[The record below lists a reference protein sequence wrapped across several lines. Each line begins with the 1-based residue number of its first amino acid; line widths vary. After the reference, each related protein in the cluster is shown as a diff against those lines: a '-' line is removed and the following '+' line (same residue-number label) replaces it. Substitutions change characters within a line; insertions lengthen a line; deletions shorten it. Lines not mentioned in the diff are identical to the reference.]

1 MIREMNSQNG
11 NGIKKPY
18 NSTYHKNDINLNS
31 KPIFKNTISIKGSTT
46 SNSKRTGIDNKKITS
61 NHGVKPENKN
71 YTRKFATST
80 TTNATNVIRKSIDR
94 ASNTSQVKRNSINN
108 NTNSNVAQNQTGS
121 IRQYYK
127 NAKVP
132 NNNKVIDNQK
142 KNSNQSTQP
151 IKFASKPTFDSS
163 FKKDNKAIEKENYNI
178 TEEYLCFNCQEKT
191 FIRLDPFNLKV
202 NMECRNGH
210 SLNLDIAEFKS
221 KNENNNKKIT
231 CSGCRNRDIRPKN
244 LYYCSCGKTICRECT
259 KNHKNHVIIQF
270 YLKYNNCL
278 KHKKE
283 YTHFCQKCN
292 KNICDQCFNEHK
304 NHKESVIKFDSILPN
319 KNGIITCRDY
329 LEKKRKRNIELK
341 NKFESYFEK
350 LKEKAN
356 NYIQNLE
363 QFQQLESDITAKVKN
378 LKINNYEDI
387 KNFEYLK
394 SSKFE
399 NPNINEFLNIRNNF
413 AKEGKYLIKLIGGED
428 FDQEEKEKQ
437 KEKEKEKQKEKE
449 KEKEKEKIKQKE
461 KAKYKVC
468 QGEKFVF
475 KQNKKII
482 QNKNND
488 ENNFN
493 KNKINNNVN
502 TNTNIIIQKINNV
515 KNIINHNINVK
526 EKDKLDDKKEIK
538 GKEEEININNI
549 NLKSDKNTNTN
560 SISNQ
565 NYAQKE
571 ITTKKQEN
579 NIDTKKDEVKL
590 ENKITYNKIKEKESV
605 SEVSKIIP
613 KIPKEF
619 RVLEKIENCELKLE
633 NRDERCITCFE
644 LLRKNR
650 ILIVFKGG
658 IIKIYE
664 LEKNGNVLQL
674 KELLRLEEDEYCF
687 NYGIELKDG
696 NLAVCSEDG
705 TIKII
710 KLLFDEKVQTNE
722 KHKIIQK
729 MTDKNQDPLYTIK
742 QLENEDLAVGCWK
755 NILIYQKADK
765 FELINK
771 IYVNEY
777 TFSILELT
785 PNVIVTS
792 HTESKSLT
800 IHDLNNYE
808 NDVIKDIE
816 SNENNNII
824 CKYNN
829 KNEIVLVA
837 YDKGINIV
845 SIVKKCLIK
854 KIVLNEI
861 ISGLC
866 PIMMDSDIGGRTEKI
881 CGVLCGAKRK
891 IYGENVNYAYSL
903 LQIGFNLN
911 DKDQGEIDIE
921 KDIEYKRI
929 SVKDRVHYYDVNNL
943 KNSLFLKNNETL
955 TIKDDKNEQ
964 WIFSAGNE
972 DKLLKIWK
980 F

>member
-1 MIREMNSQNG
+1 M
-11 NGIKKPY
+11 
-18 NSTYHKNDINLNS
+18 
-31 KPIFKNTISIKGSTT
+31 
-46 SNSKRTGIDNKKITS
+46 
-61 NHGVKPENKN
+61 
-71 YTRKFATST
+71 
-80 TTNATNVIRKSIDR
+80 
-94 ASNTSQVKRNSINN
+94 
-108 NTNSNVAQNQTGS
+108 
-121 IRQYYK
+121 
-127 NAKVP
+127 
-132 NNNKVIDNQK
+132 
-142 KNSNQSTQP
+142 
-151 IKFASKPTFDSS
+151 
-163 FKKDNKAIEKENYNI
+163 
-178 TEEYLCFNCQEKT
+178 
-191 FIRLDPFNLKV
+191 
-202 NMECRNGH
+202 
-210 SLNLDIAEFKS
+210 
-221 KNENNNKKIT
+221 
-231 CSGCRNRDIRPKN
+231 
-244 LYYCSCGKTICRECT
+244 
-259 KNHKNHVIIQF
+259 
-270 YLKYNNCL
+270 
-278 KHKKE
+278 
-283 YTHFCQKCN
+283 
-292 KNICDQCFNEHK
+292 
-304 NHKESVIKFDSILPN
+304 
-319 KNGIITCRDY
+319 
-329 LEKKRKRNIELK
+329 
-341 NKFESYFEK
+341 
-350 LKEKAN
+350 
-356 NYIQNLE
+356 
-363 QFQQLESDITAKVKN
+363 
-378 LKINNYEDI
+378 
-387 KNFEYLK
+387 
-394 SSKFE
+394 
-399 NPNINEFLNIRNNF
+399 
-413 AKEGKYLIKLIGGED
+413 
-428 FDQEEKEKQ
+428 
-437 KEKEKEKQKEKE
+437 
-449 KEKEKEKIKQKE
+449 
-461 KAKYKVC
+461 
-468 QGEKFVF
+468 
-475 KQNKKII
+475 
-482 QNKNND
+482 
-488 ENNFN
+488 
-493 KNKINNNVN
+493 
-502 TNTNIIIQKINNV
+502 

-526 EKDKLDDKKEIK
+526 ETDKLDNKNEIK
-538 GKEEEININNI
+538 AKEEDTNINDTD
-549 NLKSDKNTNTN
+549 LKSDINKHTN
-560 SISNQ
+560 IIINQ
-565 NYAQKE
+565 NNLQKE
-571 ITTKKQEN
+571 ITSIKQEN
-579 NIDTKKDEVKL
+579 NIDNKKYEDKK
-590 ENKITYNKIKEKESV
+590 ENKIADNKIKEKESV
-605 SEVSKIIP
+605 SEISSIIP

-619 RVLEKIENCELKLE
+619 RVIEKIENCELKLE
-633 NRDERCITCFE
+633 NRDERCITSFE
-644 LLRKNR
+644 ILRNNR

-664 LEKNGNVLQL
+664 LEKNGNVIQL

-710 KLLFDEKVQTNE
+710 KLLFDEEIQTNE

-729 MTDKNQDPLYTIK
+729 MEDKNQDPLYTIK

-777 TFSILELT
+777 TFSILELN

-866 PIMMDSDIGGRTEKI
+866 PIMMDSDIGGKTEKI
-881 CGVLCGAKRK
+881 FGVLCGAKRK

-911 DKDQGEIDIE
+911 DKDKGEIDIE
-921 KDIEYKRI
+921 KEIEYKRI

-943 KNSLFLKNNETL
+943 KNSIFLKNNDTL